1 MAAGAMTGA
10 ESVLRTLSAGGVKTC
25 FANPGTSE
33 MHLVAALDRVPEVRP
48 VLALFE
54 GVASGA
60 ADGYGRM
67 AEVPAATLLHL
78 GPGLGNAFANLH
90 NAYKARTP
98 MVNVVGDHAVAHAPL
113 NAPLASDIAS
123 VARPVSHWYASARDA
138 RSAATDAAAA
148 LAAARGHGGGIATL
162 VVPAD
167 AGWEASAGP
176 AAPLPVAPAAPVP
189 QDAVEAA
196 ARALRGGGPAALLIG
211 GTATRGPGLRAA
223 ARIAAATGARLIHDT
238 FPARLE
244 RGAGIPRAQ
253 PLPYLT
259 EMATEA
265 LAGLDHL
272 VICGTQA
279 PVAFFAYPGRP
290 SRLAAPGTAIEVLAG
305 PREDVA
311 GALEALADALGVPPG
326 AAPGADAARPEIPD
340 GALDAAAIG
349 AAIAALLPD
358 GAIVVDESVTA
369 SAPILAATAGAAPHD
384 WLTLT
389 GGAIGQGLPAATG
402 AAVACPDRP
411 VLSLEGDGS
420 AMYTIQALWTQA
432 REGLDVTTV
441 ILANRSY
448 AILDFELSRV
458 GAADAAGGRAARGG
472 ADAPHGRG
480 AAAEA
485 LFGIG
490 RPDLDFVG
498 LAAGMGVPGVRVD
511 DAQGFAAALRE
522 ALAEPGPRLIEARV

>member
-1 MAAGAMTGA
+1 MTGA
-10 ESVLRTLSAGGVKTC
+10 ESVLRTLSAGGVKAC

-67 AEVPAATLLHL
+67 TGIPAATLLHL

-123 VARPVSHWYASARDA
+123 IARPVSHWYASARDA
-138 RSAATDAAAA
+138 RTAAGDAAAA
-148 LAAARGHGGGIATL
+148 VAAARSHGGGIATL

-176 AAPLPVAPAAPVP
+176 AAPLPVVPPAAVP
-189 QDAVEAA
+189 DTAIEAA
-196 ARALRGGGPAALLIG
+196 ACALRSGGRAALLIG
-211 GTATRGPGLRAA
+211 GAATRGPALRAA
-223 ARIAAATGARLIHDT
+223 ARIAAATGARLIRDT

-244 RGAGIPRAQ
+244 RGAGVPPAE

-259 EMATEA
+259 ELATDT
-265 LAGLDHL
+265 LAGLEHL
-272 VICGTQA
+272 VVCGTQA

-290 SRLAAPGTAIEVLAG
+290 SRLADPATAIEVLAG
-305 PREDVA
+305 TRGDA
-311 GALEALADALGVPPG
+311 AAALEALAAALGAGDP
-326 AAPGADAARPEIPD
+326 APGADAARPEEPV
-340 GALDAAAIG
+340 GALDAASIG
-349 AAIAALLPD
+349 ATIAGLLPE
-358 GAIVVDESVTA
+358 GAIVVDEAVTA
-369 SAPILAATAGAAPHD
+369 SALIVQATAGAPPHD

-389 GGAIGQGLPAATG
+389 GGAIGQGLPVATG

-458 GAADAAGGRAARGG
+458 GAQA
-472 ADAPHGRG
+472 HGP
-480 AAAEA
+480 AAEE
-485 LFGIG
+485 LFGLG
-490 RPDLDFVG
+490 RPDLDFV
-498 LAAGMGVPGVRVD
+498 AIARGMGVPGVRVD
-511 DAQGFAAALRE
+511 DARAFAAALRE
-522 ALAEPGPRLIEARV
+522 AFAEPGPRLIEACL

>member
-1 MAAGAMTGA
+1 MAAEPMTGA
-10 ESVLRTLSAGGVKTC
+10 ESVLRTLSAAGVRAC

-33 MHLVAALDRVPEVRP
+33 MHLVAALDRVPDVRP

-67 AEVPAATLLHL
+67 AGIPAATLLHL

-98 MVNVVGDHAVAHAPL
+98 IVNVVGDHAVEHAPL
-113 NAPLASDIAS
+113 NAPLASDVAS

-138 RSAATDAAAA
+138 RGAATDAAAA
-148 LAAARGHGGGIATL
+148 VAAARSHGGGVATL

-167 AGWEASAGP
+167 AGWGP
-176 AAPLPVAPAAPVP
+176 SSGPTAPMPVTPPAPVP
-189 QDAVEAA
+189 AEAVAEAA
-196 ARALRGGGPAALLIG
+196 AALRAGGPAALLIG
-211 GTATRGPGLRAA
+211 GAASRGPALRAA

-244 RGAGIPRAQ
+244 RGAGVPAAQ

-259 EMATEA
+259 EPATET
-265 LAGLDHL
+265 LAGLGHL
-272 VICGTQA
+272 VVCGTQA
-279 PVAFFAYPGRP
+279 PVAFFAYPGLP
-290 SRLAAPGTAIEVLAG
+290 SRLADPATDVRVLAG
-305 PREDVA
+305 PREDA
-311 GALEALADALGVPPG
+311 AAALEALAGELGATGEPPLASARVPEP
-326 AAPGADAARPEIPD
+326 PT
-340 GALDAAAIG
+340 GALDPSAIG
-349 AAIAALLPD
+349 AALAALLPE

-369 SAPILAATAGAAPHD
+369 SAPIVQATAGAAPHD

-389 GGAIGQGLPAATG
+389 GGAIGQGLPVATG

-411 VLSLEGDGS
+411 VACLEGDGS

-432 REGLDVTTV
+432 REALDVTTV

-458 GAADAAGGRAARGG
+458 GAAARGPA
-472 ADAPHGRG
+472 AD
-480 AAAEA
+480 A

-498 LAAGMGVPGVRVD
+498 LARSMGVPARRAE
-511 DAQGFAAALRE
+511 DAETFTAALRE

>member
-10 ESVLRTLSAGGVKTC
+10 ESVLRTLSAGGVQVC

-33 MHLVAALDRVPEVRP
+33 MHLVAALDRVPAVRP

-60 ADGYGRM
+60 ADGYARM
-67 AEVPAATLLHL
+67 AGIPAATLLHL

-123 VARPVSHWYASARDA
+123 IARPVSHWYASTRDA

-148 LAAARGHGGGIATL
+148 LAAARGTGGGVATL
-162 VVPAD
+162 VLPAD

-176 AAPLPVAPAAPVP
+176 AAPLPVLPPAPVP
-189 QDAVEAA
+189 EAAVEAA
-196 ARALRGGGPAALLIG
+196 ARALRGGGRTALLIG
-211 GTATRGPGLRAA
+211 GAATRGPALRAA
-223 ARIAAATGARLIHDT
+223 ARIAAATGARLLHDT
-238 FPARLE
+238 FPSRLE
-244 RGAGIPRAQ
+244 RGAGIPRTQ
-253 PLPYLT
+253 LLPYIT
-259 EMATEA
+259 ELAAGA
-265 LAGLDHL
+265 LAGLEHL
-272 VICGTQA
+272 VICGTQP
-279 PVAFFAYPGRP
+279 PVAFFAYPGLP
-290 SRLAAPGTAIEVLAG
+290 GRLADPGTAIEVLAG

-311 GALEALADALGVPPG
+311 GALEALADTL
-326 AAPGADAARPEIPD
+326 GADGPNPVGDTTPSPIPYCPPEVE
-340 GALDAAAIG
+340 AIG
-349 AAIAALLPD
+349 AAIAALLPE

-369 SAPILAATAGAAPHD
+369 SAPIFAATTGAAPHD

-411 VLSLEGDGS
+411 VLNIEGDGS

-448 AILDFELSRV
+448 AILEFELSRV
-458 GAADAAGGRAARGG
+458 GAA
-472 ADAPHGRG
+472 GRG
-480 AAAEA
+480 PAADA
-485 LFGIG
+485 LFGLG
-490 RPDLDFVG
+490 SPELDFVG
-498 LAAGMGVPGVRVD
+498 IAAGMGVPGVRVD
-511 DAQGFAAALRE
+511 DAQAFAAALRV
-522 ALAEPGPRLIEARV
+522 AFAEPGPRLIEARI